1 MEPDAL
7 PAGVFGVDG
16 LLGYPLDAE
25 VPTGPAAEAV
35 ADPSAAAEE
44 SFVAFYRD
52 ARDRVARALALT
64 LGDGALGA
72 EAADEAL
79 ARSFQRWARI
89 GAYDDP
95 AGWVY
100 RVGLNWATSVLS
112 RRRRQPAPHAER
124 GAADVGPVAE
134 PSVRAAL
141 AERDVR
147 QRAVLVCRFYLG
159 LSEQETA
166 AARGTRPGTVKS
178 RQSRG
183 LESPDGRS
191 WRAAGGISGSWAAAA
206 GQVGGAATVVAQSE
220 TRGAEGPGRFRQV
233 ALVGTPS

>member
-1 MEPDAL
+1 MEPDGL
-7 PAGVFGVDG
+7 PAGVLGVDG
-16 LLGYPLDAE
+16 LLGFPLDTE
-25 VPTGPAAEAV
+25 SPVTGPAAEAV

-72 EAADEAL
+72 EAADEAM
-79 ARSFQRWARI
+79 ARAFQRWARI
-89 GAYDDP
+89 GAYADP

-112 RRRRQPAPHAER
+112 RRRRQPAPPTER
-124 GAADVGPVAE
+124 AAPDVGPVAE
-134 PSVRAAL
+134 PTVRAAL
-141 AERDVR
+141 AELDVR

-166 AARGTRPGTVKS
+166 AALGTRPGTVKS

-183 LESPDGRS
+183 LERL
-191 WRAAGGISGSWAAAA
+191 RA
-206 GQVGGAATVVAQSE
+206 
-220 TRGAEGPGRFRQV
+220 RLDHLRPGE
-233 ALVGTPS
+233 AP